1 MLSEQDKD
9 SHFSTLAL
17 GRPQPMAFPVRNGY
31 HLPLLHQSTLV
42 LSPCF
47 SSFKSTLPKLPGSLK
62 EIDHIILRAG
72 NLPVAFHRARVKPPR
87 ALLLQFLPP
96 QTLLRGGTDQILL
109 VVQSQAHH
117 LPSRASGD
125 SSPLQDSQEEMSI
138 GAASKA
144 VCSLYPLAWP
154 L

>member
-17 GRPQPMAFPVRNGY
+17 GRPCPMAFPVRNGY

-62 EIDHIILRAG
+62 SDHVILKAG
-72 NLPVAFHRARVKPPR
+72 NLPVAFHHARVKPPGASR
-87 ALLLQFLPP
+87 SSSFH
-96 QTLLRGGTDQILL
+96 LR
-109 VVQSQAHH
+109 
-117 LPSRASGD
+117 P
-125 SSPLQDSQEEMSI
+125 
-138 GAASKA
+138 
-144 VCSLYPLAWP
+144 Y
-154 L
+154 